1 MSQSKGG
8 GDGESKS
15 RMKTGGARVGER
27 EGGGGRVKKGDHSVA
42 IQESDETLHE

>member
-8 GDGESKS
+8 GDRESKS
-15 RMKTGGARVGER
+15 RMKTGGERAGER
-27 EGGGGRVKKGDHSVA
+27 EGGRAKKGDHSVA